1 MHVLADAVEVRVYV
15 AERELVHVSVLVWVR
30 LWTPLSLP
38 VRRYVSV
45 KLCDVLNVGVKDITV
60 RVKM

>member
-1 MHVLADAVEVRVYV
+1 MHVLADAVEVRVYL

-45 KLCDVLNVGVKDITV
+45 KLRDVLNVGVKDITV